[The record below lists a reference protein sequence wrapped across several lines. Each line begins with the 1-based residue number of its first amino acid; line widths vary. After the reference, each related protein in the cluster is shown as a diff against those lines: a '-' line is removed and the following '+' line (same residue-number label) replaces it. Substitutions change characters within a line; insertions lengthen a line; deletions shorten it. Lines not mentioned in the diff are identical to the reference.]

1 MKNQV
6 RSYFK
11 EAKWFHQ
18 KYTPTVIEY
27 MHTAIVSSG
36 YLLLAITSFVGMGD
50 IVTKDSFE
58 WLFSQPKV
66 VTASSVIAR
75 LMDDMMSHK
84 YYFISIHNIIIISKF
99 PNLISSIF

>member
-6 RSYFK
+6 RSYLK

-18 KYTPTVIEY
+18 KYTPTVVEY
-27 MHTAIVSSG
+27 MHIAIVSAG
-36 YLLLAITSFVGMGD
+36 YPALAITSLVGMGD

-58 WLFSQPKV
+58 WLFNRPKV
-66 VTASSVIAR
+66 VTASSLIAR

-84 YYFISIHNIIIISKF
+84 VLFYFYTQLLYFQNS
-99 PNLISSIF
+99 LI